1 MSLKLYINAAVRG
14 CKSRQALLVDET
26 SGTFVSVHDMAAL
39 SDEERRLPRE
49 CIEDLH
55 GRLVSSPFAESHI
68 HLDYVNTRSLGAT
81 AASGT
86 LFEAIERFSRFKASL
101 KHEEIVQRA
110 MQAVQMQASHGVQ
123 AIRSHV
129 DITDPNLTALKALL
143 EVKERLQDKVYLQLT
158 AFPQEGIY
166 AYNGAN
172 SLELLEEALR
182 MGCEAA
188 GAIPHF
194 EFTREDGIRSLQE
207 VFKLAEKYGV
217 MVDVHCDE
225 TDDEASRFVE
235 TVAALARSSGLGP
248 KVTASH
254 TCALGS
260 ANNAYAFKMMAK
272 FVQSRINFVACPTEN
287 CYLQGRYDSYPRRRG
302 LTRIDELYRSGLN
315 LSFAQDSIADPWYPL
330 GNGNLINQL
339 DFGLHLSH
347 LMDDEVLSH
356 ALDFISCNAMRTLGL
371 KAPIPAAGEEASF
384 VVLDAASDREAV
396 QERAA
401 VLLSVRRGKVLM
413 RRDPACVTYNAVAA
427 QNIGE

>member
-1 MSLKLYINAAVRG
+1 MSLKLYTNAAVRG
-14 CKSRQALLVDET
+14 CSSLQALLIDET
-26 SGTFVSVHDMAAL
+26 AGTFAAVHDMAAL
-39 SDEERRLPRE
+39 SEEERRLPPE
-49 CIEDLH
+49 CVEDLH
-55 GRLVSSPFAESHI
+55 GRLVSTPFAESHI
-68 HLDYVNTRSLGAT
+68 HLDYVNTRYLGAT
-81 AASGT
+81 ASSGT

-101 KHEEIVQRA
+101 TQEEIVERA
-110 MQAVQMQASHGVQ
+110 LKAVEQEVSHGVQ

-129 DITDPNLTALKALL
+129 DITDPKLTALKALL
-143 EVKERLQDKVYLQLT
+143 EVQERLQDRVYLQLV

-166 AYNGAN
+166 AWNGGS

-207 VFKLAEKYGV
+207 VFKLAEKYGTL
-217 MVDVHCDE
+217 VDVHCDE

-235 TVAALARSSGLGP
+235 TVAALARSTGLGS

-272 FVQSRINFVACPTEN
+272 FVQAGINFVACPTEN

-302 LTRIDELYRSGLN
+302 LTRIDELYHSGLN

-330 GNGNLINQL
+330 GNGNLVNQL
-339 DFGLHLSH
+339 DFGLHLAH

-356 ALDFISCNAMRTLGL
+356 ALDFISANAMRTLGL
-371 KAPIPAAGEEASF
+371 KAPVLAAGEPASF
-384 VVLDAASDREAV
+384 VVLDAASDREVV
-396 QERAA
+396 QQRAA
-401 VLLSVRRGKVLM
+401 VLLSVRCGRVLL
-413 RRDPACVTYNAVAA
+413 RREPARVTYNAVTAK
-427 QNIGE
+427 NTGV